1 MDGLRDL
8 VSGLREAVEAVDD
21 NPTQKWL
28 SKYPKSAVAKFG
40 QKGVEPISPWK
51 HGASEP
57 SKHDKAATAMLM
69 PVPAKP
75 KWTSAG
81 CVVLPSLHP
90 DDLNFVYLIKPSN
103 NYGPWAFPKGRI
115 DKGETAPEAARR
127 ECAEEAGLVV
137 HILPGGYLGK
147 GTGSHSITHYFM
159 AVQTGGS
166 ASPQDHEVSEVRL
179 CSFEEAWKLFKG
191 AGNQRDLGILQKAW
205 KFTDKF
211 RKRSAGRDV
220 GGMQPVG
227 KGERRPWAPPK

>member
-1 MDGLRDL
+1 MDSLRDL
-8 VSGLREAVEAVDD
+8 VGGLREAFGGEEDKTSAWV
-21 NPTQKWL
+21 QK
-28 SKYPKSAVAKFG
+28 YGHGSAVG
-40 QKGVEPISPWK
+40 QWK

-57 SKHDKAATAMLM
+57 SNGEKKAELAA
-69 PVPAKP
+69 PKP
-75 KWTSAG
+75 KEKWISAG

-90 DDLNFVYLIKPSN
+90 DDLNYVFLIKPSN

-115 DKGETAPEAARR
+115 DTGETATEAARR

-147 GTGSHSITHYFM
+147 GVGSYSITHFFM

-179 CSFEEAWKLFKG
+179 CSFEDAWKLLKS

-205 KFTDKF
+205 KFTERF
-211 RKRSAGRDV
+211 RKRTGSRDV
-220 GGMQPVG
+220 GDMKPVG